1 MRNRL
6 SLLRIIR
13 REMQRS
19 KVNTLLCLIVVTL
32 ASGLFVAMT
41 DISLA
46 SIDST
51 RVMMKDMGFNL
62 LVLPQGVKPARYQ
75 ALDFQDI
82 DMPEEYV
89 KKLADNSV
97 VLAQHFVGKYQK
109 TIDVDGQKVVL
120 TGILAEATRTGTE
133 KKPMPTAYS
142 VPPGQMFLGAAAA
155 RAMRKMAGDKIT
167 VLGRSF
173 DVGRVLDEIGAMPED
188 IRLYAQLHDV
198 QELLG
203 RTGRVNAIDALACQC
218 PVAAGDIIALIS
230 RSIHDVLPNVDVQP
244 YQSILLARHQQR
256 VLMERL
262 QLAALAI
269 VILGSAAAVWGLT
282 HQNVTNRRHE
292 IGVLRALG
300 VPDRRIYGVFLGK
313 ILAYGVLGGLLG
325 CSLGRGLSGWFTVVA
340 TSPVVAPPSVLFAV
354 IIVTPLACVV
364 FGLPPIVS
372 RLMQE
377 PIEVLGEGTS

>member
-1 MRNRL
+1 MRDRMTLSRL
-6 SLLRIIR
+6 IR

-62 LVLPQGVKPARYQ
+62 LVLPRGVDPARYQ

-89 KKLADNSV
+89 KKLSENTV
-97 VLAQHFVGKYQK
+97 ILAQHFVGKYQK
-109 TIDVDGQKVVL
+109 TVELDGRKIVL
-120 TGILAEATRTGTE
+120 TGVLGEIARTGTE
-133 KKPMPTAYS
+133 KKPMPTAYT
-142 VPPGQMFLGAAAA
+142 VPKGQVFLGAAAA
-155 RAMRKMAGDKIT
+155 RAMNKKAGDKVT
-167 VLGRSF
+167 LLGRSF

-188 IRLYAQLHDV
+188 IRVYAHLHDV

-203 RTGRVNAIDALACQC
+203 RPGRVNAIDALACQC
-218 PVAAGDIIALIS
+218 PASAKDIIALIS
-230 RSIHDVLPNVDVQP
+230 KSIHDVLPDVEVQP

-269 VILGSAAAVWGLT
+269 VILGSAAAVCGLT
-282 HQNVTNRRHE
+282 YQNVTNRRHE

-300 VPDRRIYGVFLGK
+300 VADRKIYGVFLGK
-313 ILAYGVLGGLLG
+313 ILVYGVVGSLLG
-325 CSLGRGLSGWFTVVA
+325 TGLGRMASGWLSVA
-340 TSPVVAPPSVLFAV
+340 QSPAVAPLNVLTCVV
-354 IIVTPLACVV
+354 IITPIACIA

-377 PIEVLGEGTS
+377 QIEVLGEGTS